1 MKENIINNINDIK
14 NKIVLY
20 FKTNILVTVFVVTS
34 LINAVILR
42 SMTVRNTF
50 YIKPM
55 LADLVVLLF
64 ISAFGYFIKPKNQFK
79 YYMVWSIVFTALC
92 LINCIYYANY
102 ISFASFSLLATSL
115 ELGGYTDALQNIVEY
130 KHFIFLWQP
139 FALTFFHLRLKR
151 KGYYDKVKLIEK
163 GKIRFLNTIVTGLII
178 LGFFI
183 STLTSTDISRLNK
196 QWYRPYVV
204 MEFGIYT
211 YQFNDLWTCIRTKVN
226 TMFGYDEAA
235 KTFREFY
242 EEKDGNPK
250 ENMYTN
256 IFKGKN
262 VIVIHGE
269 SLQDYTMNVA
279 FNGEELTP
287 NLNKLATEGI
297 YFSNFYAQESVGNSS
312 DSEFTLLSS
321 LMPSSSGTVFM
332 NYFDRDYVTLPKL
345 LKEQGY
351 YTFSMHGNSGSSWN
365 RNVVHPLLGYDRF
378 YYYTKDFEI
387 DEVIG
392 LGLSDKSFFRQSV
405 DIIDDFDDSQKPF
418 FGTLIMLT
426 NHTPF
431 NDIGDYSDYSVDI
444 ILDEEEKTEDENLDI
459 VNQNQLDDEQK
470 VMDEIE
476 KSSQDKNI
484 SDEAT
489 DNEEK
494 TNIIHYLE
502 GTKLG
507 NYFKSVHYADE
518 AIGELM
524 EELDERG
531 LLDNTVIIIYG
542 DHDAKLKQSE
552 YKRFYENENIDSVLI
567 DPEKKLTEVNDY
579 TYELNRN
586 VPLIIWSKDI
596 VGTKYSQKVDKVM
609 GMIDVMPTL
618 GNMLGVHNVYALGHD
633 IFSIDENVV
642 VFPDGDWLT
651 DKLYYNASKNDHLQ
665 LDLDTP
671 ISDDYIE
678 YYNQYAEEI
687 IKVSNGIITYD
698 LINNSQ
704 ND

>member
-1 MKENIINNINDIK
+1 MKDNIINYLGEIK
-14 NKIVLY
+14 SKFLVYL
-20 FKTNILVTVFVVTS
+20 KTNVLVTVFIITS
-34 LINAVILR
+34 LINSVILR
-42 SMTVRNTF
+42 YMTVKNPF
-50 YIKPM
+50 YIKPL
-55 LADLVVLLF
+55 LADFVVLLF

-79 YYMVWSIVFTALC
+79 YFMIWSIIFTLIC
-92 LINCIYYANY
+92 LINCIYYSNY

-115 ELGGYTDALQNIVEY
+115 ELGGYTDALENIVEY

-139 FALTFFHLRLKR
+139 FALTFFHLRLRK
-151 KGYYDKVKLIEK
+151 KGYYDKVSLIEK
-163 GKIRFLNTIVTGLII
+163 GKIRFLNTVVSALIV
-178 LGFFI
+178 LGFFV
-183 STLTSTDISRLNK
+183 SMLSSTDISRLNK

-242 EEKDGNPK
+242 EEKEDSVD

-269 SLQDYTMNVA
+269 SIQDYTMNIS
-279 FNGEELTP
+279 FNNRELTP
-287 NLNKLATEGI
+287 NLNKLASEGI

-332 NYFDRDYVTLPKL
+332 NYFDREYVTLPKL

-365 RNVVHPLLGYDRF
+365 RNVVHPLLGYDKF
-378 YYYTKDFEI
+378 YYYTKDYEI

-405 DIIDDFDDSQKPF
+405 EKISEFNDDQKPF
-418 FGTLIMLT
+418 YGTLIMLT

-431 NDIGDYSDYSVDI
+431 NDIGKYSDYSVDI
-444 ILDEEEKTEDENLDI
+444 ILDENEDIEETIN
-459 VNQNQLDDEQK
+459 
-470 VMDEIE
+470 EIE
-476 KSSQDKNI
+476 FLPGSEDNE
-484 SDEAT
+484 DEAT
-489 DNEEK
+489 DDTEIKNVV
-494 TNIIHYLE
+494 HYLE

-524 EELDERG
+524 DELEEKG
-531 LLDNTVIIIYG
+531 LLDDTVIVIYG

-552 YKRFYENENIDSVLI
+552 YKRFYENENIDKVLI
-567 DPEKKLTEVNDY
+567 DPDKKLTEVNDY
-579 TYELNRN
+579 TYEINRN

-596 VGTKYSQKVDKVM
+596 INTEYSQKIDKIM

-618 GNMLGVHNVYALGHD
+618 GNMLGVHNKYALGHD
-633 IFSIDENVV
+633 IFSTDDNVV
-642 VFPDGDWLT
+642 VFPDGNWIT
-651 DKLYYNASKNDHLQ
+651 DKLYYNASKNDHLP

-678 YYNQYAEEI
+678 YYNKYAEDI

-698 LINNSQ
+698 LIKTSFTE
-704 ND
+704 